1 MTHTTNNTMPVMA
14 LSQEQQ
20 QILNDMAQYAKRM
33 EQLAVKNTGKWV
45 AAGYAAGCTEQ
56 TDFYCYCGIGKGY
69 KGAPLVPANGNAV
82 LFTTKQQAERKAQ
95 LLKYTNGHGQ
105 RIVLRAMPANE
116 YYWQLHDDICRTMYD
131 IQQAINNK

>member
-1 MTHTTNNTMPVMA
+1 MA

-20 QILNDMAQYAKRM
+20 QILNDMAQYAKRL

-45 AAGYAAGCTEQ
+45 AAGYAAGCTEPI
-56 TDFYCYCGIGKGY
+56 DFYCYCGIGKGY

-116 YYWQLHDDICRTMYD
+116 YYWQLHDDICRTLYD